1 MGQLDDRANKKPKS
15 PMPQSWQRVVD
26 LMPENDWSL
35 SRAAIATGAF
45 KQSYIEKQLPAK
57 LNRDP
62 RFTQAIAQL
71 KAKIQQEGDFDPAR
85 IKKEYAIQYNK
96 ADNAGDVGNARGVL
110 DSLAR
115 INGMNIDKS
124 LVITQD
130 IPPFKPGEREVL
142 SGLAKQYLESQFAET
157 SIIEAE
163 IEEIDEREENEV

>member
-1 MGQLDDRANKKPKS
+1 MGQLDDRANKKPNS

-26 LMPENDWSL
+26 LMPENDWIL

-85 IKKEYAIQYNK
+85 IKKEYGVQYQK
-96 ADNAGDVGNARGVL
+96 ANSSGDVGNARGVL
-110 DSLAR
+110 DSLSK
-115 INGMNIDKS
+115 INGMFIDRS
-124 LVITQD
+124 LVVTQD
-130 IPPFKPGEREVL
+130 IPPFKPGEREIL

-157 SIIEAE
+157 SIIDAE
-163 IEEIDEREENEV
+163 TENLTEGTENG